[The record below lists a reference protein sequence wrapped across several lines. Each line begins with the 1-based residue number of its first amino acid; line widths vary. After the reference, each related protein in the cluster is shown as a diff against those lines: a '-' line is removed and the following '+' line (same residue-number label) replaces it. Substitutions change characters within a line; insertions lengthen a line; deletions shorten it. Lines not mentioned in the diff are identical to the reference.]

1 MVENDSQTPGPNR
14 EPDESPQ
21 PAEPATTPKG
31 AGARANVKHQR
42 SAPTRSAGHVRSG
55 ARMLSKEARKIL
67 DRHRARIDA
76 DVVAQIEATL
86 AAIEQLR
93 AQQPNEDLVDL
104 EYQAETLDELLHQ
117 HASFARKSALRDTLE
132 NIGIAVVVALA
143 VRSCVYEPF
152 KIPSGSMM
160 PTLRPGD
167 HIFVNKFAYGVQ
179 IPLTTKVVGEDWIS
193 GIARGDVIVFRF
205 PLDESDDFIKRVI
218 GLPGDTIR
226 VNGDRRKIEL
236 KRSGSDRF
244 EPVAREKLDDVKCQA
259 ENSTQAI
266 ENCTVYREQ
275 LDEHTYEVRYR
286 DDLRTNDPSMR
297 TYEVPDGH
305 LLVMGDNRNASQD
318 SLAWTVTGD
327 TITAAGLLSR
337 PDIRDATAVENDRIE
352 LHDDGDIIRTNDDG
366 LRDRARYLAER
377 SDPARDLILEAWR
390 APPIDPRAVFESLA
404 LHYGATEEVEFEEL
418 MGSLAGTEAR
428 VLEYG
433 AKLGSMR
440 YAKGDI
446 DSELIFWGPRNDV
459 VFRLHCGAKRCIRPA
474 DLATRAAMVIKSF
487 EADPD
492 YDARELLLAEY
503 GRAKTYPGRGQYETR
518 YVERQ
523 FGGEGEG
530 VRLRAWRSP
539 TEGLDVLRD
548 AALAEYGLGPL
559 AGAMRDKWGGEPGG
573 AKQAGDTETGE
584 AAVPDLGPSAWVFER
599 DGVFVV
605 VHADAQT
612 ELLAVLECGSK
623 RCKSRTDAIALATDV
638 ASRFP
643 SVAKDREK
651 ISELLGQSAVGA
663 LPEVPLP
670 NPGAYYWDHLS
681 VAGVVLDDSHS
692 IRIDVEQLPDGG
704 LEGALEQRRQEI
716 DAESSKTGAVSVE
729 GLGPSAYYADTPNGH
744 TFLFTVPQNQLLI
757 ELACRPGLCPDVET
771 ARKLAERA
779 RDKGLDSEN
788 YLQKGVSKPRPFV
801 PRGNVKGRAEVIWW
815 PTARFWKKID

>member
-1 MVENDSQTPGPNR
+1 MAENDSQTPGSNR
-14 EPDESPQ
+14 D
-21 PAEPATTPKG
+21 PAEPAG
-31 AGARANVKHQR
+31 RAARANAKRQR

-55 ARMLSKEARKIL
+55 ARMLGKEARKIL

-76 DVVAQIEATL
+76 EIVAQIEAAL
-86 AAIEQLR
+86 LQIDQLR
-93 AQQPNEDLVDL
+93 AQQPNEDLAEL

-132 NIGIAVVVALA
+132 NIGIAVIVALA
-143 VRSCVYEPF
+143 VRSCIYEPF

-218 GLPGDTIR
+218 GLPGDSIR
-226 VNGDRRKIEL
+226 VNGDRRKIDL
-236 KRSGSDRF
+236 KRSGSDRW
-244 EPVAREKLDDVKCQA
+244 EPIAREKLDDVKCQA

-275 LDEHTYEVRYR
+275 LDEHVYEVRYR

-318 SLAWTVTGD
+318 SLAWMVTGD

-337 PDIRDATAVENDRIE
+337 PDIRDITAIANDRIE

-377 SDPARDLILEAWR
+377 TDPARDLTLEAWR
-390 APPIDPRAVFESLA
+390 SPPIDPRAVFESLA
-404 LHYGATEEVEFEEL
+404 SHYGATEEVEFETL

-446 DSELIFWGPRNDV
+446 SSELIFWGPRSDV
-459 VFRLHCGAKRCIRPA
+459 VFRLHCGSKRCMRPA
-474 DLATRAAMVIKSF
+474 DLATRAAMVIKAF

-503 GRAKTYPGRGQYETR
+503 GRAQTYPGRGQYETR
-518 YVERQ
+518 YVERK
-523 FGGEGEG
+523 FGPDHEG

-559 AGAMRDKWGGEPGG
+559 AGAMHDKWDVPGKSGMTGE
-573 AKQAGDTETGE
+573 TETGE

-599 DGVFVV
+599 DGMFVV
-605 VHADAQT
+605 VQSDATT
-612 ELLAVLECGSK
+612 ELLAVLECGPK

-643 SVAKDREK
+643 AVAKDREQML
-651 ISELLGQSAVGA
+651 ELLGQSAVGA
-663 LPEVPLP
+663 LPEVPVP
-670 NPGAYYWDHLS
+670 SSGAYYWDHLT

-692 IRIDVEQLPDGG
+692 IRIDVEQLPGGG
-704 LEGALEQRRQEI
+704 LEDALAQRRQEL
-716 DAESSKTGAVSVE
+716 DAESSGGAEPVE
-729 GLGPSAYYADTPNGH
+729 GLGPSAIYADTPNGY

-779 RDKGLDSEN
+779 REKGLDPEN

>member
-1 MVENDSQTPGPNR
+1 MAENDSQTPGASRDP
-14 EPDESPQ
+14 EP
-21 PAEPATTPKG
+21 PAESTSRG
-31 AGARANVKHQR
+31 AAHASGSKQAGRAGAAARANVKLQR
-42 SAPTRSAGHVRSG
+42 AKPTRSAGHVRSG
-55 ARMLSKEARKIL
+55 ARMLGKEARKIL
-67 DRHRARIDA
+67 ERHRARIDA
-76 DVVAQIEATL
+76 GIVGQIEATL
-86 AAIEQLR
+86 AAIDQLR
-93 AQQPNEDLVDL
+93 AQQPNEDLAEL

-275 LDEHTYEVRYR
+275 LDEHIYEVRYR

-318 SLAWTVTGD
+318 SLAWSVTGD

-337 PDIRDATAVENDRIE
+337 PDIRDVTLVENDRIE
-352 LHDDGDIIRTNDDG
+352 LHDEGDVIRTNDDG

-390 APPIDPRAVFESLA
+390 APPIDARAVFESLA
-404 LHYGATEEVEFEEL
+404 SHYGATEEIEFEAL
-418 MGSLAGTEAR
+418 MGSLAGAEAR

-440 YAKGDI
+440 YGKGEV

-459 VFRLHCGAKRCIRPA
+459 VFRLHCGSKRCLRPA
-474 DLATRAAMVIKSF
+474 DLATRAAMVIKAF

-523 FGGEGEG
+523 FGGKGEG
-530 VRLRAWRSP
+530 VRLRAWRAP
-539 TEGLDVLRD
+539 TEGLDILRD

-559 AGAMRDKWGGEPGG
+559 AGAMRDKWGSE
-573 AKQAGDTETGE
+573 ASETGE
-584 AAVPDLGPSAWVFER
+584 AAVPDLGPAAWVFER

-612 ELLAVLECGSK
+612 ELLAVLECGPK
-623 RCKSRTDAIALATDV
+623 RCKSRTDVIALATDV

-643 SVAKDREK
+643 SVAKDREQ

-692 IRIDVEQLPDGG
+692 IRIDVEQMPNGG
-704 LEGALEQRRQEI
+704 LEDALEQRRREL
-716 DAESSKTGAVSVE
+716 DEGSSGATAVE

-771 ARKLAERA
+771 ARKLADRA
-779 RDKGLDSEN
+779 REKGLDPEN